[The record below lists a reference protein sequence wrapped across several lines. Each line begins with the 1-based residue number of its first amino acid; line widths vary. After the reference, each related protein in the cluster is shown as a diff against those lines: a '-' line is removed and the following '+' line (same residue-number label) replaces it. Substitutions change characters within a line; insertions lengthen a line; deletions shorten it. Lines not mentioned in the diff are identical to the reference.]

1 MKTNLTVINNGI
13 IYIIQHNQEKEKEV
27 KRAKKRK
34 RKRIYSGKT
43 IRHDIIG
50 IKLLLLRDGYKVS
63 ERDLFQLLVD
73 LNILYRDD
81 SKKYQATQ
89 KALDTGIITKNKA
102 PNGKAEKYVPRLTDY
117 GKAHI
122 ITIIKLSKINNT
134 K

>member
-13 IYIIQHNQEKEKEV
+13 IYIIQHNQEKEV
-27 KRAKKRK
+27 KRVKR

-43 IRHDIIG
+43 IRYDIIG
-50 IKLLLLRDGYKVS
+50 IKWLLLRDGYKVS

-81 SKKYQATQ
+81 SKKYQPTQ
-89 KALDTGIITKNKA
+89 KALNTGIITKKKA
-102 PNGKAEKYVPRLTDY
+102 PNGKAKKYVPRLTDY
-117 GKAHI
+117 GKAYVI
-122 ITIIKLSKINNT
+122 STIKFLIGDNT

>member
-1 MKTNLTVINNGI
+1 MKTKFILINNGI
-13 IYIIQHNQEKEKEV
+13 IYIIQHNQEKDKEV
-27 KRAKKRK
+27 KRVKRS
-34 RKRIYSGKT
+34 KRIYSGKT
-43 IRHDIIG
+43 IRYDIYN
-50 IKLLLLRDGYKVS
+50 IKWLLLRDGYKVS

-81 SKKYQATQ
+81 SKKYQPTQ
-89 KALDTGIITKNKA
+89 TALDGGIITKKKA
-102 PNGKAEKYVPRLTDY
+102 PNGKAKKYVPRLTDY

>member
-34 RKRIYSGKT
+34 RIYSGKT
-43 IRHDIIG
+43 IRYDIYN
-50 IKLLLLRDGYKVS
+50 IKWLLLRDGYKVS

-81 SKKYQATQ
+81 SKKYQPTQ
-89 KALDTGIITKNKA
+89 TAL
-102 PNGKAEKYVPRLTDY
+102 
-117 GKAHI
+117 
-122 ITIIKLSKINNT
+122 IKLLIGDNT

>member
-1 MKTNLTVINNGI
+1 MCLTVINNGI
-13 IYIIQHNQEKEKEV
+13 IYIIQHNQEKDKEV
-27 KRAKKRK
+27 KRVKR

-43 IRHDIIG
+43 IRYDIIG
-50 IKLLLLRDGYKVS
+50 IKWLLLRDGYKVS

-102 PNGKAEKYVPRLTDY
+102 PNGKDKKYVPRLTDY
-117 GKAHI
+117 GKAHV
-122 ITIIKLSKINNT
+122 ITTIKLSKNYKT

>member
-13 IYIIQHNQEKEKEV
+13 IYIIQHNQEKEKKV
-27 KRAKKRK
+27 KRVKR

-43 IRHDIIG
+43 IRYDIYN
-50 IKLLLLRDGYKVS
+50 IKWLLLRNGYKIS

-81 SKKYQATQ
+81 SKKYQPTQ
-89 KALDTGIITKNKA
+89 TSLDEGIITKKKA
-102 PNGKAEKYVPRLTDY
+102 PNGKAKKYVPRLTDY

-122 ITIIKLSKINNT
+122 ITIIKLLIGDNT

>member
-1 MKTNLTVINNGI
+1 MKTNLTFINNGI
-13 IYIIQHNQEKEKEV
+13 IYIIQHNQEKEVKWV
-27 KRAKKRK
+27 KR

-43 IRHDIIG
+43 IRYDIYD
-50 IKLLLLRDGYKVS
+50 IKWLLLRDGYKVS

-81 SKKYQATQ
+81 SKKYQPTQ
-89 KALDTGIITKNKA
+89 TALDGGIITKKKA

-117 GKAHI
+117 GKAYVI
-122 ITIIKLSKINNT
+122 STIKLLIGDNT

>member
-1 MKTNLTVINNGI
+1 MCLTVINNGI
-13 IYIIQHNQEKEKEV
+13 INIIQHNQEKEV
-27 KRAKKRK
+27 KRVKR

-43 IRHDIIG
+43 IRYDIIG
-50 IKLLLLRDGYKVS
+50 IKWLLLRDGYKVS

-81 SKKYQATQ
+81 SNKYQPTQ
-89 KALDTGIITKNKA
+89 TALDEGIITKKKA

-117 GKAHI
+117 GKAHVI
-122 ITIIKLSKINNT
+122 VTIKVSKSYQT

>member
-13 IYIIQHNQEKEKEV
+13 IYIIQHNQEKDKEV
-27 KRAKKRK
+27 KRVKR

-43 IRHDIIG
+43 IRYDIYN
-50 IKLLLLRDGYKVS
+50 IKWLLLRDGYKVS

-81 SKKYQATQ
+81 SKKYQPTQ
-89 KALDTGIITKNKA
+89 KALNTGIITKKKA
-102 PNGKAEKYVPRLTDY
+102 PNGIAEKYVPRLTDY

-122 ITIIKLSKINNT
+122 ITIIKLSKSNNT

>member
-27 KRAKKRK
+27 KRVKRRK
-34 RKRIYSGKT
+34 RAYSGKT

-50 IKLLLLRDGYKVS
+50 IKWLLLRDGYKVS

-81 SKKYQATQ
+81 SKKYQPTQ
-89 KALDTGIITKNKA
+89 TALDGGIITKKKA
-102 PNGKAEKYVPRLTDY
+102 PNGKAEKYVPSITDY
-117 GKAHI
+117 GKAYVI
-122 ITIIKLSKINNT
+122 VTIKLLIGDNT

>member
-1 MKTNLTVINNGI
+1 MCLTVINNGI
-13 IYIIQHNQEKEKEV
+13 IYIIQHNQEKEV
-27 KRAKKRK
+27 KRVKR

-43 IRHDIIG
+43 IRYDIYN
-50 IKLLLLRDGYKVS
+50 IKWLLLRDGYKVS

-81 SKKYQATQ
+81 SKKYQPTQ
-89 KALDTGIITKNKA
+89 TALDGGIITKKKA
-102 PNGKAEKYVPRLTDY
+102 PNGKAEKYVPRITDY

-122 ITIIKLSKINNT
+122 ITIIKLLIGDNT

>member
-13 IYIIQHNQEKEKEV
+13 IYIIQHNQEKEV
-27 KRAKKRK
+27 KRVKR

-43 IRHDIIG
+43 IRYDIYN
-50 IKLLLLRDGYKVS
+50 IKWLLLRDGYKVS

-81 SKKYQATQ
+81 SKKYQPTQ
-89 KALDTGIITKNKA
+89 TSLDEGIITKKKA
-102 PNGKAEKYVPRLTDY
+102 PNGKAKKYVPRLTDY

-122 ITIIKLSKINNT
+122 ITIIKLLIGDNT

>member
-27 KRAKKRK
+27 KRVKR

-50 IKLLLLRDGYKVS
+50 IKWLFLRDGYKIS

-81 SKKYQATQ
+81 SKKYQPTQ
-89 KALDTGIITKNKA
+89 AALNTGIITKKKA

-117 GKAHI
+117 GS
-122 ITIIKLSKINNT
+122 L
-134 K
+134 